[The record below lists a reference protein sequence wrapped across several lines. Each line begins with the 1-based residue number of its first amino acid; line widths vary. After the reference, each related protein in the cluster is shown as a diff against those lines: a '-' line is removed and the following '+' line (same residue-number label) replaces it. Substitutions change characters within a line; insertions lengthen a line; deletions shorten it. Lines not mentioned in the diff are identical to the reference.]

1 MMNSNDYWKLEYELD
16 DEKNVIYLMGSY
28 KIYDKQKIKAIY
40 NEIRPEW
47 KKIKITKVKD
57 LKFKE
62 PDGGSDVETRN

>member
-1 MMNSNDYWKLEYELD
+1 MNSNDYWKVEYELD

-28 KIYDKQKIKAIY
+28 KNYDKQKIKAIY
-40 NEIRPEW
+40 NEIRPDW

-62 PDGGSDVETRN
+62 PDGGSDVETRS

>member
-1 MMNSNDYWKLEYELD
+1 MNSNDYWKLEYELD